1 MKHDMAA
8 LTREKGRGR
17 GRWLCV
23 AITLL
28 VGPAGLGGV
37 AVAGA
42 PTDSVKET
50 ITQVIKIL
58 DEPDLKKPGKAEE
71 RRRTL
76 EKVIAARFNYDEMAK
91 RALGAEWGKLA
102 EQDQREFVDLFKRLL
117 SSSYADKIEGY
128 TGEEV
133 HYLSERKED
142 KYAEVRTKIISGK
155 AEIPLDYR
163 MVSNSDDWRVY
174 DVVVDGVSLVNN
186 YRGQFSKIL
195 RTSSYADLAEK
206 LRQKIEKPKAP

>member
-1 MKHDMAA
+1 MKYDMVAA
-8 LTREKGRGR
+8 VKEKGRR
-17 GRWLCV
+17 RRQWLCV
-23 AITLL
+23 ATSL
-28 VGPAGLGGV
+28 VVGLVWLPGGAAAGV
-37 AVAGA
+37 

-50 ITQVIKIL
+50 ISQVIKIL
-58 DEPDLKKPGKAEE
+58 EDPDLKKPAKAEE
-71 RRRTL
+71 RRSTL

-91 RALGAEWGKLA
+91 RALGAEWGKLSDKDR
-102 EQDQREFVDLFKRLL
+102 QEFVDLFRRLL
-117 SSSYADKIEGY
+117 SASYAEKIEGY

-142 KYAEVRTKIISGK
+142 KYAEVRTKLISGK

-186 YRGQFSKIL
+186 YRGQFTKIL
-195 RTSSYADLAEK
+195 RTSSYADLVEK